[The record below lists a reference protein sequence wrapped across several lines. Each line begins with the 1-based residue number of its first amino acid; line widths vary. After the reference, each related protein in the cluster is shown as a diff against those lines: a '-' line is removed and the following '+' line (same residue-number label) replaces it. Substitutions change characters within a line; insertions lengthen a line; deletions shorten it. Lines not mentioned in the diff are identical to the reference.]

1 MPARSEP
8 PSIDG
13 TGEPQRHSLRR
24 QLFVPFTLALALS
37 VVVLGPVCFLLYF
50 RDTINNRKTSLAESA
65 DAIAQLVSTNVEAH
79 RQGILDLTVAVEEM
93 GGADRFRLE
102 HRLQEFHHRSPQIL
116 TLFVTDAAGNI
127 IASERQL
134 ALGGGPL
141 PEEAARQ
148 GVADREYFR
157 QVRATGRPYLS
168 DVFLGRGFGHDPIVA
183 IAAPWKTRDGA
194 FGGIV
199 EGSLDLSRLEAVG
212 AIYQPLPA
220 VEIFIVDGRGQL
232 LWSGPTRRDVPL
244 SPVTNDEQ
252 GAHLTGGP
260 VPRVLFGRCQVT
272 GLGWTVVIQQPVR
285 EIYRQAIPQA
295 WLTLVWMAAAFLS
308 AGLLANLLSRRVTR
322 PLEELSAHL
331 DRTELGAA
339 PPALMP
345 LRSGAPRE
353 VAVIMQA
360 TSRLLTRLRGTYSDL
375 SHMLADREAAI
386 QEEIEQRTRAEQ
398 ERDQLFELGLDML
411 CIAGFDGYFKQLNPA
426 WQKTLGWTATEL
438 MARPYVD
445 FIHPDDLQPT
455 FREAQKLSLGGVT
468 VDFENRYRT
477 QDGGYVWLSW
487 RATSILGEELI
498 YAAAR
503 DISERKKMEQMKDDF
518 ISVVSHE
525 LRTPLTSIRGSL
537 GLLLG
542 GVAGELP
549 EKARTLTEVA
559 AKNSERLVRLVND
572 ILDIEKIQSG
582 TMAFRPVRVEL
593 MPLVEQSIESN
604 RAYANLYDVD
614 LQIVAAEPGARVRAD
629 ADRILQV
636 LANLLSNAAKHS
648 PRGGTVEICVQRAG
662 DWLRVS
668 VTDYGRGIPLDFQ
681 SRVFEKFAQA
691 DASSTRHK
699 GGTGLG
705 LTISKAI
712 IERHGGELW
721 FDTALGEGTTFLF
734 TLPEW
739 ELAE

>member
-1 MPARSEP
+1 MHARPEP
-8 PSIDG
+8 PSADG
-13 TGEPQRHSLRR
+13 TGEPQRRSLRR

-50 RDTINNRKTSLAESA
+50 RDTINSHKTSLAESA
-65 DAIAQLVSTNVEAH
+65 DAIAQLVSTNVESH
-79 RQGILDLTVAVEEM
+79 RQGILNLSTMVEEA
-93 GGADRFRLE
+93 GVADRFRLE
-102 HRLQEFHHRSPQIL
+102 HRLQEFHRRSPQIL
-116 TLFVTDAAGNI
+116 TLFITDATGNI

-141 PEEAARQ
+141 PPEAARQ

-212 AIYQPLPA
+212 AIYKPLPA
-220 VEIFIVDGRGQL
+220 VEIFVVDGRGQL
-232 LWSGPTRRDVPL
+232 LWSGPARRDVPL
-244 SPVTNDEQ
+244 SSVTIDEQ
-252 GAHLTGGP
+252 GAYLTGGP
-260 VPRVLFGRCQVT
+260 LPRVLFGRSPVA
-272 GLGWTVVIQQPVR
+272 GLGWTVAIQQPVR
-285 EIYRQAIPQA
+285 EIYRRALPQA
-295 WLTLVWMAAAFLS
+295 WLILVWMAAAFLS
-308 AGLLANLLSRRVTR
+308 AGLLANLLARRVTR

-339 PPALMP
+339 PPALLP
-345 LRSGAPRE
+345 LRPGAPRE
-353 VAVIMQA
+353 VAVIMQT
-360 TSRLLTRLRGTYSDL
+360 TSRLLTRLQASYFDL
-375 SHMLADREAAI
+375 SHLLADREAAI
-386 QEEIEQRTRAEQ
+386 KVEIEQRTRTER

-411 CIAGFDGYFKQLNPA
+411 CIAGFDGYFKQVNPA
-426 WQKTLGWTATEL
+426 WQRTLGWSAAE
-438 MARPYVD
+438 MMGRPYVS
-445 FIHPDDLQPT
+445 FIHPDDLEPT
-455 FREAQKLSLGGVT
+455 FSEAQKLSLGGVT

-477 QDGGYVWLSW
+477 QEGGYVWLSW
-487 RATSILGEELI
+487 KCSSIIDQKLI
-498 YAAAR
+498 YAVAR
-503 DISERKKMEQMKDDF
+503 DISERKKMEQIKDDF

-582 TMAFRPVRVEL
+582 TMAFRPLRVEL

-614 LQIVAAEPGARVRAD
+614 LQTVAAEPGARVRAD

-648 PRGGTVEICVQRAG
+648 PRGGTVEIRVERAG

-668 VTDYGRGIPLDFQ
+668 VTDHGRGIPLDFQ

-721 FDTALGEGTTFLF
+721 FDTALEEGTTFSF

-739 ELAE
+739 GLAE